1 MAYKGKYRPSNPKK
15 YKGNPSQ
22 VIYRSLWE
30 RKFMVYCDS
39 NDNILE
45 WGSETVIIPY
55 VSPWDGKVHRYFP
68 DFIIKAK
75 QSNGSIR
82 SFVIEVKP
90 KYQCK
95 SPPENP
101 KRKTKKWFNDVK
113 NWTINQ
119 AKWKHA
125 NEFCIDNGMEFKI
138 LTEDQLN
145 PKYK

>member
-1 MAYKGKYRPSNPKK
+1 MAYKGKYRPNNPKK

-30 RKFMVYCDS
+30 RKFMVYCDT
-39 NDNILE
+39 NDNVLE

-75 QSNGSIR
+75 QTNGKTKNFI
-82 SFVIEVKP
+82 IEVKP

-113 NWTINQ
+113 NWTINH

-145 PKYK
+145 TKYK

>member
-1 MAYKGKYRPSNPKK
+1 
-15 YKGNPSQ
+15 
-22 VIYRSLWE
+22 
-30 RKFMVYCDS
+30 MVYCDT
-39 NDNILE
+39 NDNVLE

-75 QSNGSIR
+75 QTNGKTKNFI
-82 SFVIEVKP
+82 IEVKP

-95 SPPENP
+95 SPPEIP

>member
-75 QSNGSIR
+75 QTNGKTKNFI
-82 SFVIEVKP
+82 IEV
-90 KYQCK
+90 
-95 SPPENP
+95 
-101 KRKTKKWFNDVK
+101 
-113 NWTINQ
+113 IN
-119 AKWKHA
+119 
-125 NEFCIDNGMEFKI
+125 F
-138 LTEDQLN
+138 L
-145 PKYK
+145 

>member
-119 AKWKHA
+119 AKWKA
-125 NEFCIDNGMEFKI
+125 AKEFCEDHRIEFKVI
-138 LTEDQLN
+138 TEKELGIR
-145 PKYK
+145 